1 MGIVTGQ
8 SSVWQDAIAAWAA
21 CGPSVEDLP
30 DPVSELHAA
39 ALLRQHLASAAIL
52 ATTLVVCAAAVLNDP
67 PSPASATLAIA
78 VSMMLGYLLFLTEL
92 SAVPQMLRSIPALRS
107 RRLRRMR
114 LMTTVIGALETS
126 LPAGF
131 VLAVIFAR

>member
-67 PSPASATLAIA
+67 PSPASATLAIV
-78 VSMMLGYLLFLTEL
+78 VSMMLGYG
-92 SAVPQMLRSIPALRS
+92 AKRSTPVSGSPPSIIRCS
-107 RRLRRMR
+107 SQSM
-114 LMTTVIGALETS
+114 
-126 LPAGF
+126 
-131 VLAVIFAR
+131 